1 MKKSTMGS
9 EVMRV
14 SAGLFAGAL
23 IGAAGCIPAFATEA
37 DPQPDPLPSVTQEPQ
52 PQPQPDPEPD
62 PVEPP
67 PAPKPSVKPDS
78 PRPDKTPNT
87 GNGKPSAATNKTGS
101 KTTGKTRAVSSK
113 AKTLKPRGSFT
124 THKQAR
130 NLETQELAKTGALAT
145 TGGLCALALIVGGGG
160 TLLVRKLRTKSVK
173 TVTGRVQPMG
183 TAVSVHSLKVPENE

>member
-52 PQPQPDPEPD
+52 PQPQPQPDPEPD

-67 PAPKPSVKPDS
+67 PAPKPDSKPDT
-78 PRPDKTPNT
+78 PRPDKQPNT
-87 GNGKPSAATNKTGS
+87 GSGKSVSPKT
-101 KTTGKTRAVSSK
+101 KTTGKTTSKTGKTRPASNKTKTLRPRAVSS
-113 AKTLKPRGSFT
+113 

-130 NLETQELAKTGALAT
+130 NLETQALAKTGALT
-145 TGGLCALALIVGGGG
+145 VTGGLCALALIVGGGG
-160 TLLVRKLRTKSVK
+160 TLLVRKLRAK
-173 TVTGRVQPMG
+173 PG
-183 TAVSVHSLKVPENE
+183 TNPGDLERK